1 MAPQSLCTRFWNVR
15 EGIAGCYWKA
25 RRCTLTTIAFSAGL
39 RNFTSG
45 RHEFTSVRVRK
56 REKATQNE
64 KW

>member
-1 MAPQSLCTRFWNVR
+1 M
-15 EGIAGCYWKA
+15 
-25 RRCTLTTIAFSAGL
+25 IAFSADL

-45 RHEFTSVRVRK
+45 RRESTSGRVHK